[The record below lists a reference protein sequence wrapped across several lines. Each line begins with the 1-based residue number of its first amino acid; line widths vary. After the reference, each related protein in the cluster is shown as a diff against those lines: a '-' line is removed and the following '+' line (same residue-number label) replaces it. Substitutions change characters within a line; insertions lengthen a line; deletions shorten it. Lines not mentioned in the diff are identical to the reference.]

1 MTSTLRTLLL
11 AIAAFVFALFGRASG
26 GGGDGGVWIL
36 PSSRSVCGLPL
47 AGAQTLVPPRDWR
60 ALSAPKSDLVMQLPP
75 EMGVAAAQLF
85 DRQTGAPLPIAVVG
99 KTLTI
104 PLRTMQFVLA
114 QQGASFVHGL
124 VCDASGR
131 GFVVVIR
138 RVSATDLRVEI
149 Y

>member
-36 PSSRSVCGLPL
+36 PGSRPVCGVPI
-47 AGAQTLVPPRDWR
+47 AGAQVLVPPRDWR
-60 ALSAPKSDLVMQLPP
+60 VLSAPKSDLVMQLPA
-75 EMGVAAAQLF
+75 EMGVAAAQIF
-85 DRQTGAPLPIAVVG
+85 DRQTGAPLPVAVVG

-104 PLRTMQFVLA
+104 PLRTLQFVLA
-114 QQGASFVHGL
+114 QQGSSFAQGL